1 MKDHAHDQILEDS
14 GLAPPARLRRR
25 HIGLIASFVF
35 LVLLPIAASG
45 AYLFL
50 VAKDQYASRVGF
62 AVRTEETGSA
72 VELLGGITDLSGSST
87 SDTDILYE
95 YIQSQQMVRKID
107 AIVDLNS
114 LYSAPKDPIF
124 ALGADPTIEDLVDH
138 WRDIVKVYYDSGSK
152 LIEIRVTAFTPQD
165 AQQIATAVF
174 DESSAMINRLSAI
187 ARDDATRY
195 AREELEAALARLKA
209 ARLAMTNFR
218 IRTQIV
224 DPDADLQGRMGL
236 LNNLQSQLATALI
249 EHDILL
255 ENTLPTDTR
264 VKQAER
270 RIAVIEGRIRE
281 ERNQFSRGDGEDDS
295 AYATVVGDY
304 ESLAV
309 DLEFAES
316 AYVSALAAHDAAQAE
331 AQRQSRYLAAFVEP
345 TLAERAE
352 YPKRITLL
360 ATISLFLFV
369 GWATAMLIFYSIRD
383 RR

>member
-1 MKDHAHDQILEDS
+1 M
-14 GLAPPARLRRR
+14 
-25 HIGLIASFVF
+25 
-35 LVLLPIAASG
+35 
-45 AYLFL
+45 

-72 VELLGGITDLSGSST
+72 IELLGGITDLSGSST

-114 LYSAPKDPIF
+114 LYSAPNDPVF
-124 ALGADPTIEDLVDH
+124 ALGADPVIEDLVDH
-138 WRDIVKVYYDSGSK
+138 WRNIVKVYYDSGSK

-195 AREELEAALARLKA
+195 AREELEAALTRLKA

-281 ERNQFSRGDGEDDS
+281 ERNQFRP
-295 AYATVVGDY
+295 
-304 ESLAV
+304 
-309 DLEFAES
+309 
-316 AYVSALAAHDAAQAE
+316 
-331 AQRQSRYLAAFVEP
+331 R
-345 TLAERAE
+345 
-352 YPKRITLL
+352 
-360 ATISLFLFV
+360 
-369 GWATAMLIFYSIRD
+369 
-383 RR
+383 